1 MQAFLATIL
10 FGLFIVGASFPAT
23 PFPIIVIA
31 VRKKSKTTSFEY
43 EKYKKCEYTKSLFV
57 SPKNTCSIPP
67 VYNYRDMYKKS
78 YLMELWEFNES
89 KCQALN
95 PLFLAF
101 IYILMLIFMVIS
113 IHHAF

>member
-10 FGLFIVGASFPAT
+10 FGLFIVVASFSAIR
-23 PFPIIVIA
+23 FPIIVIA
-31 VRKKSKTTSFEY
+31 VRKRTKSTSFEY
-43 EKYKKCEYTKSLFV
+43 KKCAYTKSLFV

-95 PLFLAF
+95 PLFLSF
-101 IYILMLIFMVIS
+101 IYILLLIFMIIG
-113 IHHAF
+113 IHHTF